1 MPRMIPE
8 EMARKEKV
16 REQMQEADN
25 NDMSD
30 INALFKEFLGDIL
43 ENGLEAGLEPY
54 WMTSRATASTV
65 AATRTPAT
73 AATGTAQKR

>member
-16 REQMQEADN
+16 READN

>member
-1 MPRMIPE
+1 MPRRIPE
-8 EMARKEKV
+8 EMSRKEKV
-16 REQMQEADN
+16 WELMQELDI

-43 ENGLEAGLEPY
+43 ENGLEPY

-65 AATRTPAT
+65 TATRTPAT
-73 AATGTAQKR
+73 AATGTAQK